1 MSTFYFDIKT
11 DVAVDARI
19 KERVVW
25 YIRPKDN
32 TLIHTLGIFNTYQL
46 DLLSNFIDN
55 LTKLSLPHVPV
66 PKIYTESPE
75 LQQKIE
81 KEYKKDKIPPRKQR
95 ITKKPSEERNVFLV
109 YDNPYKDLP
118 DSLVRNT
125 SKGLK
130 RTPPKYYKKLNQ
142 EVNLFTPQLA
152 ESILI
157 LRSMGL
163 TSSSPEMIHFDRYD
177 NPIFMGIGRI
187 KKVPSYSIFSVTT
200 LLTEKL
206 LAQVVHQLLAKFNGK
221 CDRGDLDYDKI
232 IKHLLPVAER
242 TIDFSKATYVKD
254 GESITINGLSFNYA
268 MDVLE
273 ATMLSGDL
281 KTAIYYTMEV
291 LSVITVSR
299 DNDFAFDFFIKIMK
313 FACTYISPILKDLV
327 LSILH
332 KIYRITDYSNI
343 IHLTLAIVQIITTS
357 PKSLFVTEIFKIFT
371 EPETRKTLGLHIDG
385 PVVLIDN
392 EIVIPLNEVNIV
404 DNYSFLLNC
413 FKEKLRNCDYEAI
426 IIFERLLNVDV
437 NVEMREDINSGLFNV
452 IRSFGHDIA
461 HGNIFYLRFAVANIL
476 LSLKQKVSS
485 SYFRDICDLETR
497 WKESDNKILFSYRY
511 EIPKFSGLVRPS
523 HSIGDRASLETDKVY
538 KDPRYYIE
546 NLDPDSYNEEF
557 SQIYNDFF

>member
-1 MSTFYFDIKT
+1 MSTFYFDIRT
-11 DVAVDARI
+11 DIALDARI

-32 TLIHTLGIFNTYQL
+32 TLIHILGIFNTYQL
-46 DLLSNFIDN
+46 DLLTNFIN
-55 LTKLSLPHVPV
+55 GLTKLSLPHVPI

-75 LQQKIE
+75 IQQKIE
-81 KEYKKDKIPPRKQR
+81 NENKKDKIPPKKQR
-95 ITKKPSEERNVFLV
+95 ITKKTSEERNVFLV

-118 DSLVRNT
+118 ESLIRNT

-142 EVNLFTPQLA
+142 EINLFTPELA

-163 TSSSPEMIHFDRYD
+163 TSSSPEMIHFDRND

-200 LLTEKL
+200 TLTEKL
-206 LAQVVHQLLAKFNGK
+206 LAQVVHQLLEKFNGK
-221 CDRGDLDYDKI
+221 CDIDNLNENYEKI
-232 IKHLLPVAER
+232 IKNLLPVAGR
-242 TIDFSKATYVKD
+242 TIDFSKAKYVKD

-281 KTAIYYTMEV
+281 NIAIYYTMEV

-299 DNDFAFDFFIKIMK
+299 DTDFAFDFFSKIMK
-313 FACTYISPILKDLV
+313 FACTYISPILNDLV
-327 LSILH
+327 SAILN

-343 IHLTLAIVQIITTS
+343 TYLTLAIVQIITTS
-357 PKSLFVTEIFKIFT
+357 PKSLFVTEIFKIFK

-385 PVVLIDN
+385 PVVLLDN
-392 EIVIPLNEVNIV
+392 KIACLLKEANIEE
-404 DNYSFLLNC
+404 NYLSLVVSL
-413 FKEKLRNCDYEAI
+413 KEKLKNCDYEAI
-426 IIFERLLNVDV
+426 IIFESLLDANF
-437 NVEMREDINSGLFNV
+437 NPELIIELICDIF
-452 IRSFGHDIA
+452 RSFGHDVQ
-461 HGNIFYLRFAVANIL
+461 HGNILYLRFAVANIL
-476 LSLKQKVSS
+476 LSLKHKVSS
-485 SYFRDICDLETR
+485 NYFRDICDLETK
-497 WKESDNKILFSYRY
+497 WKKSGNKNLFLYRY
-511 EIPKFSGLVRPS
+511 EIPKFS
-523 HSIGDRASLETDKVY
+523 DKVY

-557 SQIYNDFF
+557 TQIYNDFF